1 MTDSPLAP
9 RPSPRPL
16 HWPAIVYTLQRIL
29 ADDAQEIYLVGGVVR
44 DAFWGLPAH
53 DIDLAVAQD
62 AFRIARRIANALNGA
77 FYRLDPERE
86 TGRALVQVEGQQIIV
101 DVANFRGS
109 SLLDDLT
116 GRDFTLNAAATP
128 LRAIG
133 NDVIDPLQ
141 GLHDAQNRLLRRCS
155 PQAIASDPV
164 RALRAVRLSVRF
176 RLHIEPETL
185 ADIRQEGLGLVRVSP
200 ERVRDEFMALLGGQR
215 PAAALRTLDALGLLR
230 LVIPEVETLRSAT
243 CPSALSTDA
252 WTHILKVID
261 RLEAILQT
269 ISPARTDNT
278 PAQVGLGMIVYYLDR
293 FRAALQGH
301 LGQLW
306 PNERPHTALLM
317 LATLLL
323 ACTAEVVAKR
333 GEALRLS
340 RDEIE
345 RLRAVV
351 RCAHWPDQLA
361 ARPAIT
367 RREIYRF
374 WRDCGPAGVDAC
386 LLGLASYLATVG
398 PALSAADWSRYL
410 ENIGMLLEGYF
421 PTGGTPRITDLPAL
435 VTGRDL
441 MRRLGLQAGPEVG
454 DLLEQIR
461 EAQAAG
467 EISTTAEA
475 LALASQ
481 IQANKQ
487 PRT

>member
-1 MTDSPLAP
+1 MSDSPLAP

-16 HWPAIVYTLQRIL
+16 HWPAIVYTLQHIL
-29 ADDAQEIYLVGGVVR
+29 VDDPQEIYLVGGVVR

-53 DIDLAVAQD
+53 DIDLVVAQD
-62 AFRIARRIANALNGA
+62 AFRIARRVANALNGA

-86 TGRALVQVEGQQIIV
+86 TGRALVQAEGQQIIV

-116 GRDFTLNAAATP
+116 GRDFTLNAAAAP
-128 LRAIG
+128 LPTVG

-141 GLHDAQNRLLRRCS
+141 GLQDAQNRLLRRCS
-155 PQAIASDPV
+155 PHAIASDPV

-185 ADIRQEGLGLVRVSP
+185 ADIRREGPGLTRVSP
-200 ERVRDEFMALLGGQR
+200 ERVRDEFMALLGGLR

-230 LVIPEVETLRSAT
+230 LVVPEVEALCGAPD
-243 CPSALSTDA
+243 PSALSTDA
-252 WTHILKVID
+252 WTHTLRIID

-269 ISPARTDNT
+269 ISPARTDST
-278 PAQVGLGMIVYYLDR
+278 AAQVGLGMIVYYLDR
-293 FRAALQGH
+293 FRAALQEH
-301 LGQLW
+301 LSQPW
-306 PNERPHTALLM
+306 PNERPHAALLM
-317 LATLLL
+317 LAALLL
-323 ACTAEVVAKR
+323 ASTAEAAARR

-340 RDEIE
+340 RHEIE
-345 RLRAVV
+345 RLQAVV
-351 RCAHWPDQLA
+351 RCARWPDRLA
-361 ARPAIT
+361 ARPAIM

-374 WRDCGPAGVDAC
+374 WRDSGPAGVDAC
-386 LLGLASYLATVG
+386 LLGLASYLAAAG
-398 PALSAADWSRYL
+398 PTLATADWSHYL
-410 ENIGMLLEGYF
+410 ESISVLLEGYF

-435 VTGRDL
+435 VTGREL

-467 EISTTAEA
+467 EIATTAEA

-481 IQANKQ
+481 LRAKKQ
-487 PRT
+487 PRA